1 MATVGEVFQT
11 SSVVSVVLFLKYF
24 MTNLR
29 WAILKGKAN
38 MRARED
44 PNNNPNATPEDVDR
58 ATAAGRIV
66 QNDVENIPFGLIFI
80 WGAALCIL
88 GVRSSMKGS
97 SGLCTAH
104 IVLSGIFATAR
115 VAHSI
120 VYIIGLS
127 LPRGGIFM
135 LGTSSLFGLGIL
147 SIIAAFDIEI

>member
-58 ATAAGRIV
+58 ATAAG
-66 QNDVENIPFGLIFI
+66 
-80 WGAALCIL
+80 
-88 GVRSSMKGS
+88 
-97 SGLCTAH
+97 
-104 IVLSGIFATAR
+104 
-115 VAHSI
+115 
-120 VYIIGLS
+120 
-127 LPRGGIFM
+127 
-135 LGTSSLFGLGIL
+135 
-147 SIIAAFDIEI
+147 

>member
-66 QNDVENIPFGLIFI
+66 QNDIENIPFGLIFI

-88 GVRSSMKGS
+88 GVRSSMKDS

-115 VAHSI
+115 IAHSI
-120 VYIIGLS
+120 MYILGLG
-127 LPRGGIFM
+127 LPRSAVFM
-135 LGTSSLFGLGIL
+135 LGTMSLFGLGIL
-147 SIIAAFDIEI
+147 GMVAAFEIEM